1 MATYTE
7 LNSIIGFEEAL
18 KMHALL
24 DYKYE
29 LEKSKEKKDGS

>member
-7 LNSIIGFEEAL
+7 LNSIIGFKEAL

-24 DYKYE
+24 DYKHD
-29 LEKSKEKKDGS
+29 LEKSKEEKNGS